1 MIILNVHNGTFYL
14 AFLIVKKFVLFWR
27 LPLKGSWFWTRAT
40 FQLRGLI
47 LSWWENMAS
56 VLWLTHFSIK
66 KRLQR
71 RSFCYQK
78 IIFLMYESETFSIR
92 SYSLISSQLNAR
104 QCQNKGLLCGI
115 VFISLQNICQSQ
127 NGMHSQIFIPWIYM
141 QSNDVNDQVPNRSR
155 VWRLK
160 PEVLWTWV
168 LWFMWICKISWM
180 IFFPS

>member
-1 MIILNVHNGTFYL
+1 MRWLLIVFFSSLEYIMIILNVHNGTFYL

-27 LPLKGSWFWTRAT
+27 LPLKGSWFWTQAT

-78 IIFLMYESETFSIR
+78 IIFLMYELDTFSIR
-92 SYSLISSQLNAR
+92 SYSLISSQLNATAVSEQR
-104 QCQNKGLLCGI
+104 SAMWNCVYLTAKHLPESKWHAFSN
-115 VFISLQNICQSQ
+115 F
-127 NGMHSQIFIPWIYM
+127 HSMDLYA
-141 QSNDVNDQVPNRSR
+141 
-155 VWRLK
+155 
-160 PEVLWTWV
+160 E
-168 LWFMWICKISWM
+168 
-180 IFFPS
+180 